1 MHDAKPSF
9 SSMFLVYEGTFYPND
24 TGFRLTRE
32 SCQRK
37 VSQTSADQLIEE
49 HQFSER
55 CPNEGGLGDGSK
67 KDPGAGGP
75 RATLLNSGVVF
86 NTIDNRPTRSNEG
99 KGGDEG
105 QSDTFPRNSGFYGSK
120 QKQKSER
127 EEPMSTFRPQNSP
140 LPAANPHPNST
151 LLSPQPP
158 PSISSTA
165 SKQHSEQHNS
175 HRISSCTES
184 TSGGSVG
191 QRSSG
196 DGGSGSD
203 MDVGSEHQHH
213 PHDPLHH
220 PHHLQLPLTQHTQA
234 SPPYAKVKVM
244 TARGLVEVEEEDE
257 EEESHYSLIRRPDG
271 QADELVNR

>member
-1 MHDAKPSF
+1 M
-9 SSMFLVYEGTFYPND
+9 
-24 TGFRLTRE
+24 
-32 SCQRK
+32 
-37 VSQTSADQLIEE
+37 SQTSADQLIEE

-55 CPNEGGLGDGSK
+55 CPNEGGLGGGPK

-75 RATLLNSGVVF
+75 RATLINSGVVF
-86 NTIDNRPTRSNEG
+86 NTMDNRPARGNEG

-105 QSDTFPRNSGFYGSK
+105 QCDTFPRNSGFYSSK
-120 QKQKSER
+120 QKQKQKQKHEL
-127 EEPMSTFRPQNSP
+127 EQQMSTFRPQDSP
-140 LPAANPHPNST
+140 IPAAAHSHPSSS

-158 PSISSTA
+158 PSISSTT
-165 SKQHSEQHNS
+165 SKQHSEQHNN
-175 HRISSCTES
+175 RNSSCTES

-203 MDVGSEHQHH
+203 MEAGLEHQQHLYQQQHGHH
-213 PHDPLHH
+213 PRHPHP
-220 PHHLQLPLTQHTQA
+220 PHHLQLPLSQNPQL

-257 EEESHYSLIRRPDG
+257 DEESHYSLIRRPDG
-271 QADELVNR
+271 QADYELENRYHFVVFPWKS